1 VRLPFVAIPVTIK
14 GLPIRRS
21 PGWGMPVTRGGL
33 PFDDLSRRW
42 HDLAE
47 RRLEHFT
54 ELYRSGRWQRYYASE
69 EQFAA
74 RMLDVIRAAKVW
86 ARLAGRAQ
94 SAPADAPEMIQTEAE
109 GLRPAA

>member
-1 VRLPFVAIPVTIK
+1 
-14 GLPIRRS
+14 
-21 PGWGMPVTRGGL
+21 MPVTHGGL

-47 RRLEHFT
+47 RRLRHFV

-94 SAPADAPEMIQTEAE
+94 PALADAAAMTRAEPE